1 MEVHVILGGP
11 GCNKTGL
18 LTELYAKCVN
28 QYGWDKVAFISYT
41 VAQVRRDKSKV
52 KYMTKLSAD
61 KLDAFR
67 TIHSAARQHYTEET
81 VVIPER
87 EFEGMSVFMD
97 IDMTNIYKGI
107 DYMRQLETKNMAVG
121 ANKAGLDTDNFKKCV
136 YFYNRVK
143 EKKSLSGIKVIDFSD
158 MLKDAV
164 DAHYKIDVD
173 CAFIDECFAPNTKV
187 RMADMSIK
195 EIKDI
200 KVGDFV
206 MGTNGATKVTS
217 IHKGIDT
224 MYDVVTGKKQKVFT
238 CNSQHLILQKSAHST
253 VYKWE
258 HCEDIKRGAYTFT
271 GRSIL
276 ENNYLP
282 SIDPYFFGL
291 WLGNGFSREAIVV
304 CNENDLPTI
313 NWLKSYGENLGD
325 KVTLRKRT
333 GIVQVEY
340 SVKSKGKSL
349 KCVIRKQLES
359 YGFLL
364 SKTVDNAERT
374 YKDKV
379 IPSCFMRMSVD
390 RRLALLA
397 GLIDSDG
404 MYVKSGNNYKY
415 RIEMARKELMLNIY
429 NLVASL
435 GYYPTWY
442 ETEHTTSGVTRKYY
456 RVDFFGSRD
465 IPCLLQRKQYKRD
478 PYENKLPCRIVKKG
492 EGEYVG
498 ITVDA
503 GDHLF
508 VLANGV
514 IVHNCQDLTPLQ
526 WRAIYTFFRDVKHL
540 YVAGDPN
547 QSLYRFNGS
556 RPNYMLEMRYDDIKI
571 LNHSSRC
578 SSNVMEM
585 AFLVWKKMT
594 NAAEMPISNGD
605 TSGFGVFYP
614 EKKLRNSFKMA
625 IERSLNK
632 GEKVL
637 VLANTY
643 FQLVKIRDDILNDD
657 LSTPHNFYSGRC
669 KYHYKDKKQNV
680 ITFSTVHQ
688 AKGAEADYVI
698 YDVSYGRVY
707 ADHEYGCVEDRWQ
720 DYYRMVYTGITRA
733 KKGII
738 LCEVSPAVANE
749 PSCKSFMFYSNY
761 GIENYKKWL
770 NAFLPGNTLTFDH
783 LQPYSSK

>member
-52 KYMTKLSAD
+52 KSITKLSAD

-136 YFYNRVK
+136 YFYNKVK
-143 EKKSLSGIKVIDFSD
+143 EKKSLNGIKVIDFSD

-206 MGTNGATKVTS
+206 MGTNGATKVTAV
-217 IHKGIDT
+217 HKGTDT
-224 MYDVVTGKKQKVFT
+224 MYDVKALNGDLIFT
-238 CNSQHLILQKSAHST
+238 CNSKHLI
-253 VYKWE
+253 
-258 HCEDIKRGAYTFT
+258 
-271 GRSIL
+271 
-276 ENNYLP
+276 
-282 SIDPYFFGL
+282 
-291 WLGNGFSREAIVV
+291 
-304 CNENDLPTI
+304 
-313 NWLKSYGENLGD
+313 
-325 KVTLRKRT
+325 
-333 GIVQVEY
+333 
-340 SVKSKGKSL
+340 
-349 KCVIRKQLES
+349 
-359 YGFLL
+359 
-364 SKTVDNAERT
+364 
-374 YKDKV
+374 
-379 IPSCFMRMSVD
+379 
-390 RRLALLA
+390 
-397 GLIDSDG
+397 
-404 MYVKSGNNYKY
+404 
-415 RIEMARKELMLNIY
+415 
-429 NLVASL
+429 
-435 GYYPTWY
+435 
-442 ETEHTTSGVTRKYY
+442 
-456 RVDFFGSRD
+456 
-465 IPCLLQRKQYKRD
+465 KQYTGYIIDEWRHAED
-478 PYENKLPCRIVKKG
+478 LCNDHTGVYIDRIHYATKQKARWAFVTVVPTCTK
-492 EGEYVG
+492 GEYVG
-498 ITVDA
+498 LTVNA
-503 GDHLF
+503 EDHLF
-508 VLANGV
+508 VLANGA

-547 QSLYRFNGS
+547 QSLYRFNGG

-643 FQLVKIRDDILNDD
+643 FQLVKIRDDILKDD
-657 LSTPHNFYSGRC
+657 LTIPHNFYSGRC

-707 ADHEYGCVEDRWQ
+707 SDHEYGCIEDRWQ

-738 LCEVSPAVANE
+738 LCECSPAVANE

-770 NAFLPGNTLTFDH
+770 NAFLPSNTLTFDH

>member
-52 KYMTKLSAD
+52 KSITKLSAD

-107 DYMRQLETKNMAVG
+107 DYMRQLETKNMAIG

-136 YFYNRVK
+136 YFYNKVK

-206 MGTNGATKVTS
+206 MGTNGATKVTA

-224 MYDVVTGKKQKVFT
+224 MYDVKALNGDLIFRCNSKHLIKQYTGYIIDEWRHAEDLCNDHTGVYIDRIHYATKQKARWAFVTVVPT
-238 CNSQHLILQKSAHST
+238 CTK
-253 VYKWE
+253 
-258 HCEDIKRGAYTFT
+258 
-271 GRSIL
+271 
-276 ENNYLP
+276 
-282 SIDPYFFGL
+282 
-291 WLGNGFSREAIVV
+291 
-304 CNENDLPTI
+304 
-313 NWLKSYGENLGD
+313 
-325 KVTLRKRT
+325 
-333 GIVQVEY
+333 
-340 SVKSKGKSL
+340 
-349 KCVIRKQLES
+349 
-359 YGFLL
+359 
-364 SKTVDNAERT
+364 
-374 YKDKV
+374 
-379 IPSCFMRMSVD
+379 
-390 RRLALLA
+390 
-397 GLIDSDG
+397 
-404 MYVKSGNNYKY
+404 
-415 RIEMARKELMLNIY
+415 
-429 NLVASL
+429 
-435 GYYPTWY
+435 
-442 ETEHTTSGVTRKYY
+442 
-456 RVDFFGSRD
+456 
-465 IPCLLQRKQYKRD
+465 
-478 PYENKLPCRIVKKG
+478 
-492 EGEYVG
+492 GEYVG
-498 ITVDA
+498 LTVNA
-503 GDHLF
+503 EDHLF
-508 VLANGV
+508 VLANGA

-614 EKKLRNSFKMA
+614 EKKLRNNFKIA
-625 IERSLNK
+625 IERAINR

-643 FQLVKIRDDILNDD
+643 FQLVKIRDDILKDD
-657 LSTPHNFYSGRC
+657 LTIPHNFYSGRC

-738 LCEVSPAVANE
+738 LCECSPAVANE

-761 GIENYKKWL
+761 GLENYKKWL
-770 NAFLPGNTLTFDH
+770 NAFLPSNTLTFDH
-783 LQPYSSK
+783 LQLYSSK

>member
-52 KYMTKLSAD
+52 KSITKLSAD

-107 DYMRQLETKNMAVG
+107 DYMRQLETKNMAIG

-136 YFYNRVK
+136 YFYNKVK

-206 MGTNGATKVTS
+206 MGTNGATKVTA

-224 MYDVVTGKKQKVFT
+224 MYDVKALNGDLIFT
-238 CNSQHLILQKSAHST
+238 CNSKHLI
-253 VYKWE
+253 
-258 HCEDIKRGAYTFT
+258 
-271 GRSIL
+271 
-276 ENNYLP
+276 
-282 SIDPYFFGL
+282 
-291 WLGNGFSREAIVV
+291 
-304 CNENDLPTI
+304 
-313 NWLKSYGENLGD
+313 
-325 KVTLRKRT
+325 
-333 GIVQVEY
+333 
-340 SVKSKGKSL
+340 
-349 KCVIRKQLES
+349 
-359 YGFLL
+359 
-364 SKTVDNAERT
+364 
-374 YKDKV
+374 
-379 IPSCFMRMSVD
+379 
-390 RRLALLA
+390 
-397 GLIDSDG
+397 
-404 MYVKSGNNYKY
+404 
-415 RIEMARKELMLNIY
+415 
-429 NLVASL
+429 
-435 GYYPTWY
+435 
-442 ETEHTTSGVTRKYY
+442 
-456 RVDFFGSRD
+456 
-465 IPCLLQRKQYKRD
+465 KQYTGYIIDEWRHAED
-478 PYENKLPCRIVKKG
+478 LCNDHTGVYIDRIHYATKQKARWAFVTVVPTCTK
-492 EGEYVG
+492 GEYVG
-498 ITVDA
+498 LTVNA
-503 GDHLF
+503 EDHLF
-508 VLANGV
+508 VLANGA

-614 EKKLRNSFKMA
+614 EKKLRNNFKIA
-625 IERSLNK
+625 IERAINR

-643 FQLVKIRDDILNDD
+643 FQLVKIRDDILKDD
-657 LSTPHNFYSGRC
+657 LTIPHNFYSGRC

-738 LCEVSPAVANE
+738 LCECSPAVANE

-761 GIENYKKWL
+761 GLENYKKWL
-770 NAFLPGNTLTFDH
+770 NAFLPSNTLTFDH
-783 LQPYSSK
+783 LQLYSSK

>member
-52 KYMTKLSAD
+52 KSITKLSAD

-107 DYMRQLETKNMAVG
+107 DYMRQIETKNMAVG

-136 YFYNRVK
+136 YFYNKVK
-143 EKKSLSGIKVIDFSD
+143 EKKSLNGIKVIDFSD

-206 MGTNGATKVTS
+206 MGTNGATKVTA

-271 GRSIL
+271 SRSIL
-276 ENNYLP
+276 ENNYIP

-340 SVKSKGKSL
+340 SVHSKGKSL
-349 KCVIRKQLES
+349 KCGIRKQLES

-379 IPSCFMRMSVD
+379 IPSCFMRMSVA

-429 NLVASL
+429 DLVASL

-547 QSLYRFNGS
+547 QSLYRFNGG

-707 ADHEYGCVEDRWQ
+707 GDHEYGCVEDRWQ

-761 GIENYKKWL
+761 GLENYKKWL
-770 NAFLPGNTLTFDH
+770 NAFLPSNTLTFDH
-783 LQPYSSK
+783 LQLYSSK

>member
-18 LTELYAKCVN
+18 LTELYAKCVT

-52 KYMTKLSAD
+52 KSITKLSAD

-107 DYMRQLETKNMAVG
+107 DYMRQIETKNMAVG

-206 MGTNGATKVTS
+206 MGTNGATKVTAV
-217 IHKGIDT
+217 HKGTDT
-224 MYDVVTGKKQKVFT
+224 MYDVKALNGDLIFT
-238 CNSQHLILQKSAHST
+238 CNSKHLI
-253 VYKWE
+253 
-258 HCEDIKRGAYTFT
+258 
-271 GRSIL
+271 
-276 ENNYLP
+276 
-282 SIDPYFFGL
+282 
-291 WLGNGFSREAIVV
+291 
-304 CNENDLPTI
+304 
-313 NWLKSYGENLGD
+313 
-325 KVTLRKRT
+325 
-333 GIVQVEY
+333 
-340 SVKSKGKSL
+340 
-349 KCVIRKQLES
+349 
-359 YGFLL
+359 
-364 SKTVDNAERT
+364 
-374 YKDKV
+374 
-379 IPSCFMRMSVD
+379 
-390 RRLALLA
+390 
-397 GLIDSDG
+397 
-404 MYVKSGNNYKY
+404 
-415 RIEMARKELMLNIY
+415 
-429 NLVASL
+429 
-435 GYYPTWY
+435 
-442 ETEHTTSGVTRKYY
+442 
-456 RVDFFGSRD
+456 
-465 IPCLLQRKQYKRD
+465 KQYTGYIIDEWRHAED
-478 PYENKLPCRIVKKG
+478 LCNNHTGVYIDRIHYATKQKARWAFVTVVPTCTK
-492 EGEYVG
+492 GEYVG
-498 ITVDA
+498 LTVNA
-503 GDHLF
+503 EDHLF
-508 VLANGV
+508 VLANGA

-547 QSLYRFNGS
+547 QSLYRFNGG

-614 EKKLRNSFKMA
+614 ERKLRNNFKMA

-643 FQLVKIRDDILNDD
+643 FQLVKIRDDILKDD
-657 LSTPHNFYSGRC
+657 LTIPHNFYSGRC

-707 ADHEYGCVEDRWQ
+707 SDHEYGCVEDRWQ

-770 NAFLPGNTLTFDH
+770 NAFLPSNTLTFDH
-783 LQPYSSK
+783 LQLYSNK

>member
-52 KYMTKLSAD
+52 KSITKLSAD

-136 YFYNRVK
+136 YFYNKVK

-195 EIKDI
+195 EINDI

-206 MGTNGATKVTS
+206 MGTNGATKVTAV
-217 IHKGIDT
+217 HKGTDT
-224 MYDVVTGKKQKVFT
+224 MYDVKALNGDLIFT
-238 CNSQHLILQKSAHST
+238 CNSKHLI
-253 VYKWE
+253 
-258 HCEDIKRGAYTFT
+258 
-271 GRSIL
+271 
-276 ENNYLP
+276 
-282 SIDPYFFGL
+282 
-291 WLGNGFSREAIVV
+291 
-304 CNENDLPTI
+304 
-313 NWLKSYGENLGD
+313 
-325 KVTLRKRT
+325 
-333 GIVQVEY
+333 
-340 SVKSKGKSL
+340 
-349 KCVIRKQLES
+349 
-359 YGFLL
+359 
-364 SKTVDNAERT
+364 
-374 YKDKV
+374 
-379 IPSCFMRMSVD
+379 
-390 RRLALLA
+390 
-397 GLIDSDG
+397 
-404 MYVKSGNNYKY
+404 
-415 RIEMARKELMLNIY
+415 
-429 NLVASL
+429 
-435 GYYPTWY
+435 
-442 ETEHTTSGVTRKYY
+442 
-456 RVDFFGSRD
+456 
-465 IPCLLQRKQYKRD
+465 KQYTGYIIDEWRHAED
-478 PYENKLPCRIVKKG
+478 LCNDHTGVYIDRIHYATKQKARWAFVTVVPTCTK
-492 EGEYVG
+492 GEYVG
-498 ITVDA
+498 LTVNA
-503 GDHLF
+503 EDHLF
-508 VLANGV
+508 VLANGA

-547 QSLYRFNGS
+547 QSLYRFNGG

-614 EKKLRNSFKMA
+614 EKKLRNNFKIA
-625 IERSLNK
+625 IERAINK

-669 KYHYKDKKQNV
+669 KYHYKDRKQNV

-688 AKGAEADYVI
+688 AKGSEADYVI

-761 GIENYKKWL
+761 GLENYKKWL
-770 NAFLPGNTLTFDH
+770 NAFLPSNTLTFDH
-783 LQPYSSK
+783 LQLYSNK

>member
-52 KYMTKLSAD
+52 KSITKLSAD

-136 YFYNRVK
+136 YFYNKVK

-206 MGTNGATKVTS
+206 MGTNGATKVTA

-258 HCEDIKRGAYTFT
+258 HCEDIKRGAYIFT
-271 GRSIL
+271 DRSIL
-276 ENNYLP
+276 ENNYIP

-340 SVKSKGKSL
+340 SVHSKGKSL
-349 KCVIRKQLES
+349 KCGIRKQLES

-379 IPSCFMRMSVD
+379 IPSCFMRMSVA

-429 NLVASL
+429 DLVASL

-614 EKKLRNSFKMA
+614 EKKLRNNFKMA
-625 IERSLNK
+625 IERAINR

-643 FQLVKIRDDILNDD
+643 FQLVKIRDDILKDD
-657 LSTPHNFYSGRC
+657 LTIPHNFYSGRC

-770 NAFLPGNTLTFDH
+770 NAFLPSNTLTFDH
-783 LQPYSSK
+783 LQPCSSK

>member
-52 KYMTKLSAD
+52 KSITKLSAD

-107 DYMRQLETKNMAVG
+107 DYMRQLETKNMAIG

-136 YFYNRVK
+136 YFYNKVK

-206 MGTNGATKVTS
+206 MGTNGATKVTA

-224 MYDVVTGKKQKVFT
+224 MYDVKALNGDLIFT
-238 CNSQHLILQKSAHST
+238 CNSKHLI
-253 VYKWE
+253 
-258 HCEDIKRGAYTFT
+258 
-271 GRSIL
+271 
-276 ENNYLP
+276 
-282 SIDPYFFGL
+282 
-291 WLGNGFSREAIVV
+291 
-304 CNENDLPTI
+304 
-313 NWLKSYGENLGD
+313 
-325 KVTLRKRT
+325 
-333 GIVQVEY
+333 
-340 SVKSKGKSL
+340 
-349 KCVIRKQLES
+349 
-359 YGFLL
+359 
-364 SKTVDNAERT
+364 
-374 YKDKV
+374 
-379 IPSCFMRMSVD
+379 
-390 RRLALLA
+390 
-397 GLIDSDG
+397 
-404 MYVKSGNNYKY
+404 
-415 RIEMARKELMLNIY
+415 
-429 NLVASL
+429 
-435 GYYPTWY
+435 
-442 ETEHTTSGVTRKYY
+442 
-456 RVDFFGSRD
+456 
-465 IPCLLQRKQYKRD
+465 KQYTGYIIDEWRHAED
-478 PYENKLPCRIVKKG
+478 LCNDHTGVYIDRIHYATKQKARWAFVTVVPTCTK
-492 EGEYVG
+492 GEYVG
-498 ITVDA
+498 LTVNA
-503 GDHLF
+503 EDHLF
-508 VLANGV
+508 VLANGA

-547 QSLYRFNGS
+547 QSLYRFNGG

-761 GIENYKKWL
+761 GLENYKKWL
-770 NAFLPGNTLTFDH
+770 NAFLPSNTLTFDH
-783 LQPYSSK
+783 LQLYSSK

>member
-52 KYMTKLSAD
+52 KSITKLSAD

-107 DYMRQLETKNMAVG
+107 DYMRQIETKNMAVG

-136 YFYNRVK
+136 YFYNKVK

-206 MGTNGATKVTS
+206 MGTNGATKVTA

-271 GRSIL
+271 SRSIL
-276 ENNYLP
+276 ENNYIP

-340 SVKSKGKSL
+340 SVHSKGKSL
-349 KCVIRKQLES
+349 KCGIRKQLES

-379 IPSCFMRMSVD
+379 IPSCFMRMSVA

-429 NLVASL
+429 DLVASL

-547 QSLYRFNGS
+547 QSLYRFNGG

-707 ADHEYGCVEDRWQ
+707 GDHEYGCVEDRWQ

-761 GIENYKKWL
+761 GLENYKKWL
-770 NAFLPGNTLTFDH
+770 NAFLPSNTLTFDH
-783 LQPYSSK
+783 LQLYSSK

>member
-11 GCNKTGL
+11 GCNKTGM
-18 LTELYAKCVN
+18 LTELYAKSVN

-52 KYMTKLSAD
+52 KSITKLSAD

-136 YFYNRVK
+136 YFYNKVK
-143 EKKSLSGIKVIDFSD
+143 EKKSLNGIKVIDFSD

-206 MGTNGATKVTS
+206 MGTNGATKVTA

-340 SVKSKGKSL
+340 SVQSKGKSL
-349 KCVIRKQLES
+349 KCEIRKQLES

-379 IPSCFMRMSVD
+379 IPSCFMQMSVA

-429 NLVASL
+429 DLVASL

-465 IPCLLQRKQYKRD
+465 IPCLLKRKQYKRD

-547 QSLYRFNGS
+547 QSIYRFNGG

-594 NAAEMPISNGD
+594 NAAKIPISNGD

-614 EKKLRNSFKMA
+614 EKKLRNNFKNA
-625 IERSLNK
+625 IERTINK

-643 FQLVKIRDDILNDD
+643 FQLVKIRDDILKDD
-657 LSTPHNFYSGRC
+657 LAIPHNFYSGRC
-669 KYHYKDKKQNV
+669 KYHYKDRKQNV
-680 ITFSTVHQ
+680 ITFATVHQ
-688 AKGAEADYVI
+688 AKGSEADYVI

-761 GIENYKKWL
+761 GLENYKKWL
-770 NAFLPGNTLTFDH
+770 NAFLPSNTLTFDR
-783 LQPYSSK
+783 LQLYSNK

>member
-52 KYMTKLSAD
+52 KSITKLSAD

-206 MGTNGATKVTS
+206 MGTNGATKVTA

-271 GRSIL
+271 SRSIL
-276 ENNYLP
+276 ENNYIP

-340 SVKSKGKSL
+340 SVHSKGKSL
-349 KCVIRKQLES
+349 KCGIRKQLES

-379 IPSCFMRMSVD
+379 IPSCFMRMSVA

-429 NLVASL
+429 DLVASL

-680 ITFSTVHQ
+680 IIFSTVHQ

-761 GIENYKKWL
+761 GLENYKKWL
-770 NAFLPGNTLTFDH
+770 NAFLPSNTLTFDH
-783 LQPYSSK
+783 LQLYSSK

>member
-52 KYMTKLSAD
+52 KSITKLSAD

-136 YFYNRVK
+136 YFYNKVK

-206 MGTNGATKVTS
+206 MGTNGATKVTAV
-217 IHKGIDT
+217 HNGTDT
-224 MYDVVTGKKQKVFT
+224 MYDVKALNGDLIFT
-238 CNSQHLILQKSAHST
+238 CNSKHLI
-253 VYKWE
+253 
-258 HCEDIKRGAYTFT
+258 
-271 GRSIL
+271 
-276 ENNYLP
+276 
-282 SIDPYFFGL
+282 
-291 WLGNGFSREAIVV
+291 
-304 CNENDLPTI
+304 
-313 NWLKSYGENLGD
+313 
-325 KVTLRKRT
+325 
-333 GIVQVEY
+333 
-340 SVKSKGKSL
+340 
-349 KCVIRKQLES
+349 
-359 YGFLL
+359 
-364 SKTVDNAERT
+364 
-374 YKDKV
+374 
-379 IPSCFMRMSVD
+379 
-390 RRLALLA
+390 
-397 GLIDSDG
+397 
-404 MYVKSGNNYKY
+404 
-415 RIEMARKELMLNIY
+415 
-429 NLVASL
+429 
-435 GYYPTWY
+435 
-442 ETEHTTSGVTRKYY
+442 
-456 RVDFFGSRD
+456 
-465 IPCLLQRKQYKRD
+465 KQYTGYIIDEWRHAED
-478 PYENKLPCRIVKKG
+478 LCNDHTGVYIDRIHYATKQKARWAFVTVVPTCTK
-492 EGEYVG
+492 GEYVG
-498 ITVDA
+498 LTVNA
-503 GDHLF
+503 EDHLF
-508 VLANGV
+508 VLANGA

-707 ADHEYGCVEDRWQ
+707 GDHEYGCVEDRWQ

-761 GIENYKKWL
+761 GLENYKKWL
-770 NAFLPGNTLTFDH
+770 NAFLPSNTLTFDH
-783 LQPYSSK
+783 LQLYSSK

>member
-52 KYMTKLSAD
+52 KSITKLSAD

-107 DYMRQLETKNMAVG
+107 DYMRQLETKNMAIG

-136 YFYNRVK
+136 YFYNKVK

-206 MGTNGATKVTS
+206 MGTNGATKVTAV
-217 IHKGIDT
+217 HNGTDT
-224 MYDVVTGKKQKVFT
+224 MYDVKALNGDLIFT
-238 CNSQHLILQKSAHST
+238 CNSKHLI
-253 VYKWE
+253 
-258 HCEDIKRGAYTFT
+258 
-271 GRSIL
+271 
-276 ENNYLP
+276 
-282 SIDPYFFGL
+282 
-291 WLGNGFSREAIVV
+291 
-304 CNENDLPTI
+304 
-313 NWLKSYGENLGD
+313 
-325 KVTLRKRT
+325 
-333 GIVQVEY
+333 
-340 SVKSKGKSL
+340 
-349 KCVIRKQLES
+349 
-359 YGFLL
+359 
-364 SKTVDNAERT
+364 
-374 YKDKV
+374 
-379 IPSCFMRMSVD
+379 
-390 RRLALLA
+390 
-397 GLIDSDG
+397 
-404 MYVKSGNNYKY
+404 
-415 RIEMARKELMLNIY
+415 
-429 NLVASL
+429 
-435 GYYPTWY
+435 
-442 ETEHTTSGVTRKYY
+442 
-456 RVDFFGSRD
+456 
-465 IPCLLQRKQYKRD
+465 KQYTGYIIDEWRHAED
-478 PYENKLPCRIVKKG
+478 LCNDHTGVYIDRIHYATKQKARWAFVTVVPTCTK
-492 EGEYVG
+492 GEYVG
-498 ITVDA
+498 LTVNA
-503 GDHLF
+503 EDHLF
-508 VLANGV
+508 VLANGA

-614 EKKLRNSFKMA
+614 EKKLRNNFKMA
-625 IERSLNK
+625 IERAINR

-643 FQLVKIRDDILNDD
+643 FQLVKIRDDILKDD
-657 LSTPHNFYSGRC
+657 LTIPHNFYSGRC

-761 GIENYKKWL
+761 GLENYKKWL
-770 NAFLPGNTLTFDH
+770 NAFLPSNTLTFDH
-783 LQPYSSK
+783 LQLYSSK

>member
-1 MEVHVILGGP
+1 MKVHVILGGP

-52 KYMTKLSAD
+52 KSMTKLSAD

-136 YFYNRVK
+136 YFYNKVK

-364 SKTVDNAERT
+364 SKTVDNAKRT

-379 IPSCFMRMSVD
+379 IPSCFMRMSVA
-390 RRLALLA
+390 RRLSLLA

-429 NLVASL
+429 DLVASL

-614 EKKLRNSFKMA
+614 EKKLKNNFKIA
-625 IERSLNK
+625 IERAINK

-669 KYHYKDKKQNV
+669 KYHYKDRKQNV

-688 AKGAEADYVI
+688 AKGSEADYVI

-707 ADHEYGCVEDRWQ
+707 GDHEYGCVEDRWQ

-761 GIENYKKWL
+761 GLENYKKWL
-770 NAFLPGNTLTFDH
+770 NAFLPSNTLTFDH
-783 LQPYSSK
+783 LQLYSNK

>member
-52 KYMTKLSAD
+52 KSITKLSAD

-97 IDMTNIYKGI
+97 IDMKNIYKGI

-136 YFYNRVK
+136 YFYNKVK

-206 MGTNGATKVTS
+206 MGTNGATKVTDV
-217 IHKGIDT
+217 HKGTDT
-224 MYDVVTGKKQKVFT
+224 MYDVKALNGDLIFT
-238 CNSQHLILQKSAHST
+238 CNSKHLIKQYTGYIIDEWRHAEDLCNDHTGVYIDRIHYATKQKSRWAFVT
-253 VYKWE
+253 V
-258 HCEDIKRGAYTFT
+258 
-271 GRSIL
+271 
-276 ENNYLP
+276 
-282 SIDPYFFGL
+282 
-291 WLGNGFSREAIVV
+291 V
-304 CNENDLPTI
+304 PTCT
-313 NWLKSYGENLGD
+313 K
-325 KVTLRKRT
+325 
-333 GIVQVEY
+333 
-340 SVKSKGKSL
+340 
-349 KCVIRKQLES
+349 
-359 YGFLL
+359 
-364 SKTVDNAERT
+364 
-374 YKDKV
+374 
-379 IPSCFMRMSVD
+379 
-390 RRLALLA
+390 
-397 GLIDSDG
+397 
-404 MYVKSGNNYKY
+404 
-415 RIEMARKELMLNIY
+415 
-429 NLVASL
+429 
-435 GYYPTWY
+435 
-442 ETEHTTSGVTRKYY
+442 
-456 RVDFFGSRD
+456 
-465 IPCLLQRKQYKRD
+465 
-478 PYENKLPCRIVKKG
+478 
-492 EGEYVG
+492 GEYVG
-498 ITVDA
+498 LTVNA
-503 GDHLF
+503 EDHLF
-508 VLANGV
+508 VLANGA

-614 EKKLRNSFKMA
+614 EKKLRNNFKIA
-625 IERSLNK
+625 IERTINR

-643 FQLVKIRDDILNDD
+643 FQLVKIRDDILKDD
-657 LSTPHNFYSGRC
+657 LTIPHNFYSGRC

-770 NAFLPGNTLTFDH
+770 NAFLPSNTLTFDH
-783 LQPYSSK
+783 LQLYSSK

>member
-18 LTELYAKCVN
+18 LTELYAKCVT

-52 KYMTKLSAD
+52 KSITKLSAD

-107 DYMRQLETKNMAVG
+107 DYMRQIETKNMAVG

-206 MGTNGATKVTS
+206 MGTNGATKVTAV
-217 IHKGIDT
+217 HKGTDT
-224 MYDVVTGKKQKVFT
+224 MYDVKALNGDLIFT
-238 CNSQHLILQKSAHST
+238 CNSKHLI
-253 VYKWE
+253 
-258 HCEDIKRGAYTFT
+258 
-271 GRSIL
+271 
-276 ENNYLP
+276 
-282 SIDPYFFGL
+282 
-291 WLGNGFSREAIVV
+291 
-304 CNENDLPTI
+304 
-313 NWLKSYGENLGD
+313 
-325 KVTLRKRT
+325 
-333 GIVQVEY
+333 
-340 SVKSKGKSL
+340 
-349 KCVIRKQLES
+349 
-359 YGFLL
+359 
-364 SKTVDNAERT
+364 
-374 YKDKV
+374 
-379 IPSCFMRMSVD
+379 
-390 RRLALLA
+390 
-397 GLIDSDG
+397 
-404 MYVKSGNNYKY
+404 
-415 RIEMARKELMLNIY
+415 
-429 NLVASL
+429 
-435 GYYPTWY
+435 
-442 ETEHTTSGVTRKYY
+442 
-456 RVDFFGSRD
+456 
-465 IPCLLQRKQYKRD
+465 KQYTGYIIGEWRHAED
-478 PYENKLPCRIVKKG
+478 LCNDHTGVYIDRIHYATKQKARWAFVTVVPTCTK
-492 EGEYVG
+492 GEYVG
-498 ITVDA
+498 LTVNA
-503 GDHLF
+503 EDHLF
-508 VLANGV
+508 VLANGA

-547 QSLYRFNGS
+547 QSLYRFNGG

-643 FQLVKIRDDILNDD
+643 FQLVKIRDDILKDD
-657 LSTPHNFYSGRC
+657 LTIPHNFYSGRC

-707 ADHEYGCVEDRWQ
+707 SDHEYGCIEDRWQ

-738 LCEVSPAVANE
+738 LCECSPAVANE

-761 GIENYKKWL
+761 GLENYKKWL
-770 NAFLPGNTLTFDH
+770 NAFLPSNTLTFDH
-783 LQPYSSK
+783 LQLYSNK

>member
-52 KYMTKLSAD
+52 KSMTKLSAD

-206 MGTNGATKVTS
+206 MGTNGATKVTA

-271 GRSIL
+271 SRSIL
-276 ENNYLP
+276 ENNYIP

-340 SVKSKGKSL
+340 SVHSKGKSL
-349 KCVIRKQLES
+349 KCGIRKQLES

-379 IPSCFMRMSVD
+379 IPSCFMRMSVA

-429 NLVASL
+429 DLAASL

-547 QSLYRFNGS
+547 QSLYRFNGG

-594 NAAEMPISNGD
+594 NAAKIPISNGD

-614 EKKLRNSFKMA
+614 EKKLRNNFKNA
-625 IERSLNK
+625 IERAINK

-643 FQLVKIRDDILNDD
+643 FQLVKIRDDILKDD
-657 LSTPHNFYSGRC
+657 LTTPHNFYSGRC
-669 KYHYKDKKQNV
+669 KYHYKDRKQNV
-680 ITFSTVHQ
+680 ITFATVHQ
-688 AKGAEADYVI
+688 AKGSEADYVI

-761 GIENYKKWL
+761 GLENYKKWL
-770 NAFLPGNTLTFDH
+770 NAFLPSNTLTFDH
-783 LQPYSSK
+783 LQLYSSK

>member
-52 KYMTKLSAD
+52 KSITKLSAD

-136 YFYNRVK
+136 YFYNKVK
-143 EKKSLSGIKVIDFSD
+143 EKKSLNGIKVIDFSD

-206 MGTNGATKVTS
+206 MGTNGATKVTAV
-217 IHKGIDT
+217 HKGTDT
-224 MYDVVTGKKQKVFT
+224 MYDVKALNGDLIFT
-238 CNSQHLILQKSAHST
+238 CNSKHLI
-253 VYKWE
+253 
-258 HCEDIKRGAYTFT
+258 
-271 GRSIL
+271 
-276 ENNYLP
+276 
-282 SIDPYFFGL
+282 
-291 WLGNGFSREAIVV
+291 
-304 CNENDLPTI
+304 
-313 NWLKSYGENLGD
+313 
-325 KVTLRKRT
+325 
-333 GIVQVEY
+333 
-340 SVKSKGKSL
+340 
-349 KCVIRKQLES
+349 
-359 YGFLL
+359 
-364 SKTVDNAERT
+364 
-374 YKDKV
+374 
-379 IPSCFMRMSVD
+379 
-390 RRLALLA
+390 
-397 GLIDSDG
+397 
-404 MYVKSGNNYKY
+404 
-415 RIEMARKELMLNIY
+415 
-429 NLVASL
+429 
-435 GYYPTWY
+435 
-442 ETEHTTSGVTRKYY
+442 
-456 RVDFFGSRD
+456 
-465 IPCLLQRKQYKRD
+465 KQYTGYIIGEWRHAED
-478 PYENKLPCRIVKKG
+478 LCNDHTGVYIDRIHYATKQKARWAFVTVVPTCTK
-492 EGEYVG
+492 GEYVG
-498 ITVDA
+498 LTVNA
-503 GDHLF
+503 EDHLF
-508 VLANGV
+508 VLANGA

-547 QSLYRFNGS
+547 QSLYRFNGG

-669 KYHYKDKKQNV
+669 KYHYKDRKQNV

-707 ADHEYGCVEDRWQ
+707 SDHEYGCVEDRWQ

-738 LCEVSPAVANE
+738 LCECSPAVANE

-761 GIENYKKWL
+761 GLENYKKWL
-770 NAFLPGNTLTFDH
+770 NAFLPSNTLTFDH
-783 LQPYSSK
+783 LQLYSNK

>member
-52 KYMTKLSAD
+52 KSITKLSAD

-107 DYMRQLETKNMAVG
+107 DYMRQLETNNMAVG

-136 YFYNRVK
+136 YFYNKVK
-143 EKKSLSGIKVIDFSD
+143 EKKSLNGIKVIDFSD

-340 SVKSKGKSL
+340 SVQSKGKSL
-349 KCVIRKQLES
+349 KCGIRKQLES

-390 RRLALLA
+390 RRLSLLA

-429 NLVASL
+429 DLVASL

-503 GDHLF
+503 EDHLF

-526 WRAIYTFFRDVKHL
+526 WRAVYTFFRDVKHL

-547 QSLYRFNGS
+547 QSLYRFNGG

-594 NAAEMPISNGD
+594 NSTEMPISNGD

-614 EKKLRNSFKMA
+614 ERKLRNNFKMA
-625 IERSLNK
+625 IERAINR

-643 FQLVKIRDDILNDD
+643 FQLVKIRDDILKDD
-657 LSTPHNFYSGRC
+657 LTTPHNFYSGRC
-669 KYHYKDKKQNV
+669 KYHYKDRKQNV

-707 ADHEYGCVEDRWQ
+707 GDHEYGCVEDRWQ

-761 GIENYKKWL
+761 GLENYKKWL
-770 NAFLPGNTLTFDH
+770 NAFLPSNTLTFDH
-783 LQPYSSK
+783 LQLYSSK

>member
-52 KYMTKLSAD
+52 KSITKLSAD

-136 YFYNRVK
+136 YFYNKVK

-158 MLKDAV
+158 MLKAAV

-217 IHKGIDT
+217 VHKGTDT
-224 MYDVVTGKKQKVFT
+224 MYDVKALNGDLIFT
-238 CNSQHLILQKSAHST
+238 CNSKHLI
-253 VYKWE
+253 
-258 HCEDIKRGAYTFT
+258 
-271 GRSIL
+271 
-276 ENNYLP
+276 
-282 SIDPYFFGL
+282 
-291 WLGNGFSREAIVV
+291 
-304 CNENDLPTI
+304 
-313 NWLKSYGENLGD
+313 
-325 KVTLRKRT
+325 
-333 GIVQVEY
+333 
-340 SVKSKGKSL
+340 
-349 KCVIRKQLES
+349 
-359 YGFLL
+359 
-364 SKTVDNAERT
+364 
-374 YKDKV
+374 
-379 IPSCFMRMSVD
+379 
-390 RRLALLA
+390 
-397 GLIDSDG
+397 
-404 MYVKSGNNYKY
+404 
-415 RIEMARKELMLNIY
+415 
-429 NLVASL
+429 
-435 GYYPTWY
+435 
-442 ETEHTTSGVTRKYY
+442 
-456 RVDFFGSRD
+456 
-465 IPCLLQRKQYKRD
+465 KQYTGYIIDEWRHAED
-478 PYENKLPCRIVKKG
+478 LCNDHTGVYIDRIHYATKQKARWAFVTVVPTCTK
-492 EGEYVG
+492 GEYVG
-498 ITVDA
+498 LTVNA
-503 GDHLF
+503 EDHLF
-508 VLANGV
+508 VLANGA

-526 WRAIYTFFRDVKHL
+526 WRAVYTFFRDVKHL

-547 QSLYRFNGS
+547 QSLYRFNGG

-632 GEKVL
+632 GKKVL

-707 ADHEYGCVEDRWQ
+707 ADHEYGCIEDRWQ

-770 NAFLPGNTLTFDH
+770 NAFLPSNTLTFDH
-783 LQPYSSK
+783 LQLYSNK

>member
-52 KYMTKLSAD
+52 KSITKLSAD

-107 DYMRQLETKNMAVG
+107 DYMRQIETKNMAVG

-136 YFYNRVK
+136 YFYNKVK

-206 MGTNGATKVTS
+206 MGTNGATKVTA

-238 CNSQHLILQKSAHST
+238 CNSQHLILHKSAHST

-258 HCEDIKRGAYTFT
+258 HCKDIKRGAYIFT
-271 GRSIL
+271 DRSIL
-276 ENNYLP
+276 ENNYIP

-291 WLGNGFSREAIVV
+291 WLGNGFSRESIVV

-313 NWLKSYGENLGD
+313 NWLK
-325 KVTLRKRT
+325 
-333 GIVQVEY
+333 
-340 SVKSKGKSL
+340 
-349 KCVIRKQLES
+349 S

-379 IPSCFMRMSVD
+379 IPSCFMRMSVA

-429 NLVASL
+429 DLVASL

-614 EKKLRNSFKMA
+614 EKKLRNNFKIAIEMA
-625 IERSLNK
+625 INR

-643 FQLVKIRDDILNDD
+643 FQLVKIRDDILKDD
-657 LSTPHNFYSGRC
+657 LTIPHNFYSGRC

-688 AKGAEADYVI
+688 SKGAEADYVI

-738 LCEVSPAVANE
+738 LCECSPAVANE

-761 GIENYKKWL
+761 GLENYKKWL
-770 NAFLPGNTLTFDH
+770 NAFLPSNTLTFDH
-783 LQPYSSK
+783 LQLYSSK

>member
-52 KYMTKLSAD
+52 KSITKLSAD

-107 DYMRQLETKNMAVG
+107 DYMRQIETKNIAVG

-136 YFYNRVK
+136 YFYNKVK

-173 CAFIDECFAPNTKV
+173 CAFIDECFSPNTKV
-187 RMADMSIK
+187 RMADMSVK

-206 MGTNGATKVTS
+206 MGTNGATKVTAV
-217 IHKGIDT
+217 HKGTDT
-224 MYDVVTGKKQKVFT
+224 MYDVKALNGDLIFT
-238 CNSQHLILQKSAHST
+238 CNSKHLI
-253 VYKWE
+253 
-258 HCEDIKRGAYTFT
+258 
-271 GRSIL
+271 
-276 ENNYLP
+276 
-282 SIDPYFFGL
+282 
-291 WLGNGFSREAIVV
+291 
-304 CNENDLPTI
+304 
-313 NWLKSYGENLGD
+313 
-325 KVTLRKRT
+325 
-333 GIVQVEY
+333 
-340 SVKSKGKSL
+340 
-349 KCVIRKQLES
+349 
-359 YGFLL
+359 
-364 SKTVDNAERT
+364 
-374 YKDKV
+374 
-379 IPSCFMRMSVD
+379 
-390 RRLALLA
+390 
-397 GLIDSDG
+397 
-404 MYVKSGNNYKY
+404 
-415 RIEMARKELMLNIY
+415 
-429 NLVASL
+429 
-435 GYYPTWY
+435 
-442 ETEHTTSGVTRKYY
+442 
-456 RVDFFGSRD
+456 
-465 IPCLLQRKQYKRD
+465 KQYTGYIIGEWRHAED
-478 PYENKLPCRIVKKG
+478 LCNDHTGVYIDRIHYATKQKARWAFVTVVPTCTK
-492 EGEYVG
+492 GEYVG
-498 ITVDA
+498 LTVNA
-503 GDHLF
+503 EDHLF
-508 VLANGV
+508 VLANGA

-547 QSLYRFNGS
+547 QSLYRFNGG

-669 KYHYKDKKQNV
+669 KYHYKDRKQNV

-707 ADHEYGCVEDRWQ
+707 SDHEYGCVEDRWQ

-770 NAFLPGNTLTFDH
+770 NAFLPSNTLTFDH

>member
-52 KYMTKLSAD
+52 KSITKLSAD

-107 DYMRQLETKNMAVG
+107 DYMRQIETKNIAVG

-173 CAFIDECFAPNTKV
+173 CAFIDECFSPNTKV
-187 RMADMSIK
+187 RMADMSVK

-206 MGTNGATKVTS
+206 MGTNGATKVTAV
-217 IHKGIDT
+217 HKGTDT
-224 MYDVVTGKKQKVFT
+224 MYDVKALNGDLIFT
-238 CNSQHLILQKSAHST
+238 CNSKHLI
-253 VYKWE
+253 
-258 HCEDIKRGAYTFT
+258 
-271 GRSIL
+271 
-276 ENNYLP
+276 
-282 SIDPYFFGL
+282 
-291 WLGNGFSREAIVV
+291 
-304 CNENDLPTI
+304 
-313 NWLKSYGENLGD
+313 
-325 KVTLRKRT
+325 
-333 GIVQVEY
+333 
-340 SVKSKGKSL
+340 
-349 KCVIRKQLES
+349 
-359 YGFLL
+359 
-364 SKTVDNAERT
+364 
-374 YKDKV
+374 
-379 IPSCFMRMSVD
+379 
-390 RRLALLA
+390 
-397 GLIDSDG
+397 
-404 MYVKSGNNYKY
+404 
-415 RIEMARKELMLNIY
+415 
-429 NLVASL
+429 
-435 GYYPTWY
+435 
-442 ETEHTTSGVTRKYY
+442 
-456 RVDFFGSRD
+456 
-465 IPCLLQRKQYKRD
+465 KQYTGYIIGEWRHAED
-478 PYENKLPCRIVKKG
+478 LCNDHTGVYIDRIHYATKQKARWAFVTVVPTCTK
-492 EGEYVG
+492 GEYVG
-498 ITVDA
+498 LTVNA
-503 GDHLF
+503 EDHLF
-508 VLANGV
+508 VLANGA

-547 QSLYRFNGS
+547 QSLYRFNGG

-669 KYHYKDKKQNV
+669 KYHYKDRKQNV

-707 ADHEYGCVEDRWQ
+707 SDHEYGCVEDRWQ

-770 NAFLPGNTLTFDH
+770 NAFLPSNTLTFDH

>member
-52 KYMTKLSAD
+52 KSITKLSAD

-107 DYMRQLETKNMAVG
+107 DYMRQIETKNMAVG

-136 YFYNRVK
+136 YFYNKVK

-206 MGTNGATKVTS
+206 MGTNGATKVTAV
-217 IHKGIDT
+217 HKGTDT
-224 MYDVVTGKKQKVFT
+224 MYDVKALNGDLIFT
-238 CNSQHLILQKSAHST
+238 CNSKHLI
-253 VYKWE
+253 
-258 HCEDIKRGAYTFT
+258 
-271 GRSIL
+271 
-276 ENNYLP
+276 
-282 SIDPYFFGL
+282 
-291 WLGNGFSREAIVV
+291 
-304 CNENDLPTI
+304 
-313 NWLKSYGENLGD
+313 
-325 KVTLRKRT
+325 
-333 GIVQVEY
+333 
-340 SVKSKGKSL
+340 
-349 KCVIRKQLES
+349 
-359 YGFLL
+359 
-364 SKTVDNAERT
+364 
-374 YKDKV
+374 
-379 IPSCFMRMSVD
+379 
-390 RRLALLA
+390 
-397 GLIDSDG
+397 
-404 MYVKSGNNYKY
+404 
-415 RIEMARKELMLNIY
+415 
-429 NLVASL
+429 
-435 GYYPTWY
+435 
-442 ETEHTTSGVTRKYY
+442 
-456 RVDFFGSRD
+456 
-465 IPCLLQRKQYKRD
+465 KQYTGYIIDEWRHAED
-478 PYENKLPCRIVKKG
+478 LCNDHTGVYIDRIHYATKQKARWAFVTVVSTSTK
-492 EGEYVG
+492 GEYVG
-498 ITVDA
+498 LTVNA
-503 GDHLF
+503 EDHLF
-508 VLANGV
+508 VLANGA

-547 QSLYRFNGS
+547 QSLYRFNGG

-594 NAAEMPISNGD
+594 NSTEMPISNGD

-614 EKKLRNSFKMA
+614 EKKLRNNFKMA
-625 IERSLNK
+625 IEMAINR

-643 FQLVKIRDDILNDD
+643 FQLVKIRDDILKDD
-657 LSTPHNFYSGRC
+657 LTTPHNFYSGRC

-707 ADHEYGCVEDRWQ
+707 GDHEYGCVEDRWQ

-761 GIENYKKWL
+761 GLENYKKWL
-770 NAFLPGNTLTFDH
+770 NAFLPSNTLTFDH

>member
-52 KYMTKLSAD
+52 KSITKLSAD

-107 DYMRQLETKNMAVG
+107 DYMRQIETKNMAVG

-136 YFYNRVK
+136 YFYNKVK
-143 EKKSLSGIKVIDFSD
+143 EKKSLNGIKVIDFSD

-206 MGTNGATKVTS
+206 MGTNGATKVTAV
-217 IHKGIDT
+217 HKGTDT
-224 MYDVVTGKKQKVFT
+224 MYDVKALNGDLIFT
-238 CNSQHLILQKSAHST
+238 CNSKHLI
-253 VYKWE
+253 
-258 HCEDIKRGAYTFT
+258 
-271 GRSIL
+271 
-276 ENNYLP
+276 
-282 SIDPYFFGL
+282 
-291 WLGNGFSREAIVV
+291 
-304 CNENDLPTI
+304 
-313 NWLKSYGENLGD
+313 
-325 KVTLRKRT
+325 
-333 GIVQVEY
+333 
-340 SVKSKGKSL
+340 
-349 KCVIRKQLES
+349 
-359 YGFLL
+359 
-364 SKTVDNAERT
+364 
-374 YKDKV
+374 
-379 IPSCFMRMSVD
+379 
-390 RRLALLA
+390 
-397 GLIDSDG
+397 
-404 MYVKSGNNYKY
+404 
-415 RIEMARKELMLNIY
+415 
-429 NLVASL
+429 
-435 GYYPTWY
+435 
-442 ETEHTTSGVTRKYY
+442 
-456 RVDFFGSRD
+456 
-465 IPCLLQRKQYKRD
+465 KQYTGYIIDEWRHAED
-478 PYENKLPCRIVKKG
+478 LCNDHTGVYIDRIHYATKQKARWAFVTVVPTCTK
-492 EGEYVG
+492 GEYVG
-498 ITVDA
+498 LTVNA
-503 GDHLF
+503 EDHLF
-508 VLANGV
+508 VLANGA

-547 QSLYRFNGS
+547 QSLYRFNGG

-643 FQLVKIRDDILNDD
+643 FQLVKIRDDILKDD
-657 LSTPHNFYSGRC
+657 LTIPHNFYSGRC

-707 ADHEYGCVEDRWQ
+707 SDHEYGCIEDRWQ

-738 LCEVSPAVANE
+738 LCECSPAVANE

-761 GIENYKKWL
+761 GLENYKKWL
-770 NAFLPGNTLTFDH
+770 NAFLPSNTLTFDH
-783 LQPYSSK
+783 LQLYSNK

>member
-52 KYMTKLSAD
+52 KSITKLSAD

-107 DYMRQLETKNMAVG
+107 DYMRQLETKNMAIG

-136 YFYNRVK
+136 YFYNKVK

-206 MGTNGATKVTS
+206 MGTNGATKVTA

-224 MYDVVTGKKQKVFT
+224 MYDVKALNGDLIFT
-238 CNSQHLILQKSAHST
+238 CNSKHLI
-253 VYKWE
+253 
-258 HCEDIKRGAYTFT
+258 
-271 GRSIL
+271 
-276 ENNYLP
+276 
-282 SIDPYFFGL
+282 
-291 WLGNGFSREAIVV
+291 
-304 CNENDLPTI
+304 
-313 NWLKSYGENLGD
+313 
-325 KVTLRKRT
+325 
-333 GIVQVEY
+333 
-340 SVKSKGKSL
+340 
-349 KCVIRKQLES
+349 
-359 YGFLL
+359 
-364 SKTVDNAERT
+364 
-374 YKDKV
+374 
-379 IPSCFMRMSVD
+379 
-390 RRLALLA
+390 
-397 GLIDSDG
+397 
-404 MYVKSGNNYKY
+404 
-415 RIEMARKELMLNIY
+415 
-429 NLVASL
+429 
-435 GYYPTWY
+435 
-442 ETEHTTSGVTRKYY
+442 
-456 RVDFFGSRD
+456 
-465 IPCLLQRKQYKRD
+465 KQYTGYIIDEWRHAED
-478 PYENKLPCRIVKKG
+478 LCNDHTGVYIDRIHYATKQKARWAFVTVVPTCTK
-492 EGEYVG
+492 GEYVG
-498 ITVDA
+498 LTVNA
-503 GDHLF
+503 EDHLF
-508 VLANGV
+508 VLANGA

-614 EKKLRNSFKMA
+614 EKKLRNNFKIA
-625 IERSLNK
+625 IERAINR

-643 FQLVKIRDDILNDD
+643 FQLVKIRDDILKDD
-657 LSTPHNFYSGRC
+657 LTIPHNFYSGRC

-761 GIENYKKWL
+761 GLENYKKWL
-770 NAFLPGNTLTFDH
+770 NAFLPSNTLTFDH
-783 LQPYSSK
+783 LQLYSSK

>member
-52 KYMTKLSAD
+52 KSITKLSAD

-107 DYMRQLETKNMAVG
+107 DYMRQIETKNMAVG

-136 YFYNRVK
+136 YFYNKVK
-143 EKKSLSGIKVIDFSD
+143 EKKSLNGIKVIDFSD

-206 MGTNGATKVTS
+206 MGTNGATKVTA

-271 GRSIL
+271 SRSIL
-276 ENNYLP
+276 ENNYIP

-379 IPSCFMRMSVD
+379 IPSCFMRMSVA

-429 NLVASL
+429 DLVASL

-547 QSLYRFNGS
+547 QSLYRFNGG

-761 GIENYKKWL
+761 GLENYKKWL
-770 NAFLPGNTLTFDH
+770 NAFLPSNTLTFDH
-783 LQPYSSK
+783 LQLYSSK

>member
-52 KYMTKLSAD
+52 KSITKLSAD

-107 DYMRQLETKNMAVG
+107 DYMRQIETKNMAVG

-136 YFYNRVK
+136 YFYNKVK

-206 MGTNGATKVTS
+206 MGTNGATKVTA

-224 MYDVVTGKKQKVFT
+224 MYDVVTGKKQKLFT

-271 GRSIL
+271 SRSIL
-276 ENNYLP
+276 ENNYIP

-340 SVKSKGKSL
+340 SVHSKGKSL
-349 KCVIRKQLES
+349 KCGIRKQLES

-379 IPSCFMRMSVD
+379 IPSCFMRMSVA

-429 NLVASL
+429 DLVASL

-547 QSLYRFNGS
+547 QSLYRFNGG

-625 IERSLNK
+625 IERAINR

-643 FQLVKIRDDILNDD
+643 FQLVKIRDDILKDD
-657 LSTPHNFYSGRC
+657 LTIPHNFYSGRC

-738 LCEVSPAVANE
+738 LCE
-749 PSCKSFMFYSNY
+749 C
-761 GIENYKKWL
+761 
-770 NAFLPGNTLTFDH
+770 
-783 LQPYSSK
+783 

>member
-52 KYMTKLSAD
+52 KSITKLSAD

-107 DYMRQLETKNMAVG
+107 DYMRQIETKNMAVG

-187 RMADMSIK
+187 RMADMSVK

-206 MGTNGATKVTS
+206 MGTNGATKVTAV
-217 IHKGIDT
+217 HKGTDT
-224 MYDVVTGKKQKVFT
+224 MYDVKALNGDLIFT
-238 CNSQHLILQKSAHST
+238 CNSKHLI
-253 VYKWE
+253 
-258 HCEDIKRGAYTFT
+258 
-271 GRSIL
+271 
-276 ENNYLP
+276 
-282 SIDPYFFGL
+282 
-291 WLGNGFSREAIVV
+291 
-304 CNENDLPTI
+304 
-313 NWLKSYGENLGD
+313 
-325 KVTLRKRT
+325 
-333 GIVQVEY
+333 
-340 SVKSKGKSL
+340 
-349 KCVIRKQLES
+349 
-359 YGFLL
+359 
-364 SKTVDNAERT
+364 
-374 YKDKV
+374 
-379 IPSCFMRMSVD
+379 
-390 RRLALLA
+390 
-397 GLIDSDG
+397 
-404 MYVKSGNNYKY
+404 
-415 RIEMARKELMLNIY
+415 
-429 NLVASL
+429 
-435 GYYPTWY
+435 
-442 ETEHTTSGVTRKYY
+442 
-456 RVDFFGSRD
+456 
-465 IPCLLQRKQYKRD
+465 KQYTGYIIDEWRHAED
-478 PYENKLPCRIVKKG
+478 LCNNHTGVYIDRIHYATKQKARWAFVTVVPTCTK
-492 EGEYVG
+492 GEYVG
-498 ITVDA
+498 LTVNA
-503 GDHLF
+503 EDHLF
-508 VLANGV
+508 VLANGA

-547 QSLYRFNGS
+547 QSLYRFNGG

-669 KYHYKDKKQNV
+669 KYHYKDRKQNV

-707 ADHEYGCVEDRWQ
+707 SDHEYGCVEDRWQ

-770 NAFLPGNTLTFDH
+770 NAFLPSNTLTFDH